1 MHMPSTHRSLAS
13 SALNADRQPRRQCR
27 QPRCSRVD
35 GCMHGAHED
44 GRRHKPSLLLLFS
57 TERVQRRALALRHLR
72 RRCALSRRRPPR
84 GGRCARSGEQLPDR
98 ACVCGRQH
106 PLREGRRLTCLCLCS
121 RDGQQAARRRNP
133 PLELVAL
140 GQLAR
145 RQADAV
151 RLERRRVVAAE
162 NVHLCRGDRVE
173 ERPQERPEGSHQV
186 RGAHDVQALEA
197 VRVVCRGHF
206 GEGLEECDV
215 APVEVVPSD
224 PARVNHRYKL
234 GDAPPTP
241 PAGGA
246 EEVAYALLGA
256 HLLPHKLFGAHRR
269 QRHKNG
275 LPVSAWPLEDHGSPF
290 AVVADAARGH

>member
-1 MHMPSTHRSLAS
+1 MRTGHFDTCTCVKPARGCAGSLRPQRRSPAAPPMPPATLQPARGHGTGRRQTRCLRLLAQ
-13 SALNADRQPRRQCR
+13 SALRA
-27 QPRCSRVD
+27 SRVD

-44 GRRHKPSLLLLFS
+44 GRRRKPSLLLLFS

-106 PLREGRRLTCLCLCS
+106 PLREGRRLPCLAPGGGAVVVRRRDAASRRGGWRAGAGEDGLCLCS
-121 RDGQQAARRRNP
+121 RGGQQAARRRNP

-162 NVHLCRGDRVE
+162 D
-173 ERPQERPEGSHQV
+173 
-186 RGAHDVQALEA
+186 
-197 VRVVCRGHF
+197 
-206 GEGLEECDV
+206 
-215 APVEVVPSD
+215 
-224 PARVNHRYKL
+224 
-234 GDAPPTP
+234 
-241 PAGGA
+241 
-246 EEVAYALLGA
+246 A
-256 HLLPHKLFGAHRR
+256 HL
-269 QRHKNG
+269 
-275 LPVSAWPLEDHGSPF
+275 WPLSTNVYRVTQRAPCYFGCSPWP
-290 AVVADAARGH
+290 R

>member
-1 MHMPSTHRSLAS
+1 
-13 SALNADRQPRRQCR
+13 
-27 QPRCSRVD
+27 
-35 GCMHGAHED
+35 MHGAHED
-44 GRRHKPSLLLLFS
+44 GRRRKPSLLLLFS

-106 PLREGRRLTCLCLCS
+106 PLREGRRLPCLAPGGGAVVVRRRDAASRRGGWRAGAGEDGLCLCS
-121 RDGQQAARRRNP
+121 RGGQQAARRRNP

-162 NVHLCRGDRVE
+162 DAHLGRGDGVE

-186 RGAHDVQALEA
+186 RGAHDEQALEA
-197 VRVVCRGHF
+197 VRVVCRGHL

-215 APVEVVPSD
+215 APVEVVPPD
-224 PARVNHRYKL
+224 PARVNHRHKL
-234 GDAPPTP
+234 GDAPPAP
-241 PAGGA
+241 PASGA

-269 QRHKNG
+269 QRRQHS